1 MKTEAELNADILKIT
16 LVIQDKFP
24 ELSKYITEM
33 PVTIPYEKHP
43 EINLTALQDY
53 YNSLYAL
60 LKKYEANHT
69 AQKNIPSI
77 NKYYKPWTQ
86 QND

>member
-16 LVIQDKFP
+16 LLIQDKFP

-33 PVTIPYEKHP
+33 PVTIPDEKHP

-53 YNSLYAL
+53 YNSLDAL
-60 LKKYEANHT
+60 LKKYEVNHT
-69 AQKNIPSI
+69 KKNNISPI
-77 NKYYKPWTQ
+77 NKYYKP
-86 QND
+86 